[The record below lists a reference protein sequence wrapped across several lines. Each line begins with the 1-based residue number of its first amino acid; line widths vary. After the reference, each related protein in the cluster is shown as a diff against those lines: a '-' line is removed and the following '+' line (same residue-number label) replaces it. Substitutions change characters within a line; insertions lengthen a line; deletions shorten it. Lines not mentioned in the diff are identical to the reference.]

1 MELEHSHDSDAITRR
16 LAEENKPNYIRDWV
30 YGGIDGAVTTFAIV
44 AGVVGAQL
52 SSGIIVILGL
62 ANLLADGFSMAAS
75 NYSGT
80 KTEIDDRARLREVEK
95 KHILH
100 APEGEREELR
110 QILEAKGLHGNALK
124 EAVDTITD
132 NHDVWIDTML
142 SEEYGL
148 ASTLRS
154 PWRSGLATF
163 ASFCICG
170 AVPLTPFVLPVSNA
184 LYWAT
189 GLTGVVFFLIGAVKA
204 RWALAPWWRSG
215 LETFLVGMLAASAAY
230 VVGYLLRGLA

>member
-1 MELEHSHDSDAITRR
+1 MELEHSHDTDEITKR
-16 LAEENKPNYIRDWV
+16 LAAENKPNYLRDWV

-52 SSGIIVILGL
+52 SAGIILILGL

-95 KHILH
+95 KHIKH

-110 QILEAKGLHGNALK
+110 QILQGKGLTGIALD
-124 EAVDTITD
+124 EAVEAITSD
-132 NHDVWIDTML
+132 HDVWIDTML
-142 SEEYGL
+142 TEEYGL

-154 PWRSGLATF
+154 PWRSGFATF
-163 ASFCICG
+163 LAFCICG
-170 AVPLTPFVLPVSNA
+170 AVPLVPYLLPVGKPFV
-184 LYWAT
+184 WAT
-189 GLTGVVFFLIGAVKA
+189 VLTGGVFFAIGAAKS

-215 LETFLVGMLAASAAY
+215 LETFAIGMLAASAAY
-230 VVGYLLRGLA
+230 IVGYLLRGLA